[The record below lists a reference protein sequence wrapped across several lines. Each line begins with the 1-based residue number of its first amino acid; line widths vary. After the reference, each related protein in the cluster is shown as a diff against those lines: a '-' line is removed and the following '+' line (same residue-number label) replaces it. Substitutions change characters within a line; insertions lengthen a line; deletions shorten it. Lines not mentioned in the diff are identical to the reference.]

1 MVDFALSEVEELV
14 AQTARDY
21 AQRELAP
28 LASNRDKNDT
38 FPVSELMKL
47 AELGLL
53 GVNVPEKFGGAE
65 AGSVAYALVMVEL
78 ARACPSTSVAVAVT
92 NMAAELISR
101 FGTEEQGEKIVGRI
115 VSGDAC
121 CAAFA
126 LSEPQCG
133 SDASALQ
140 TRAERHPDGW
150 MINGTKQWITSGDK
164 AGTIVV
170 WARTSVD
177 AGARGL
183 SAFVFERDPAV
194 EYPGLS
200 IGRHEDKM
208 GLRGSSTVPLIF
220 ENCVLPADALL
231 GNEGDGFK
239 LAMVALDG
247 GRIGIGAQALGIG
260 LSALEQAVAYAKE
273 RKTFGKLIGQHQGI
287 QWMLADAATELEMS
301 RLLVMRAASLKQAGL
316 PFTKEASMAKLHAS
330 ETANRVCFDS
340 LQIHG
345 GYGYTKD
352 YPLERMSRDARVTT
366 IYEGTSE
373 IQRLVIGRSILQQ
386 FSR

>member
-1 MVDFALSEVEELV
+1 MVSFTLSEVEELV
-14 AQTARDY
+14 AQTARDF

-28 LASNRDKNDT
+28 VAAARDKNDT
-38 FPVSELMKL
+38 FPVAELAKL

-53 GVNVPEKFGGAE
+53 GVNVPEHLGGSE
-65 AGSVAYALVMVEL
+65 AGSVAYALVMTEL

-101 FGTEEQGEKIVGRI
+101 FGSAEQGSKFVGRI
-115 VSGDAC
+115 VSGEAC

-140 TRAERHPDGW
+140 TRAERTADGW
-150 MINGTKQWITSGDK
+150 LLNGTKQWITSGDH
-164 AGTIVV
+164 AGTVVV
-170 WARTSVD
+170 WARTSAN

-183 SAFVFERDPAV
+183 SAFVFNRDPTV
-194 EYPGLS
+194 DFPGLT

-220 ENCVLPADALL
+220 ENCVLPADAML
-231 GNEGDGFK
+231 GSEGDGFK

-260 LSALEQAVAYAKE
+260 LSALAQAVAYAKE
-273 RKTFGKLIGQHQGI
+273 RKTFGKAISKHQGI

-301 RLLVMRAASLKQAGL
+301 RLLVLRAASLKQSGS
-316 PFTKEASMAKLHAS
+316 PFTKEASMAKVYAS
-330 ETANRVCFDS
+330 ETANRVCFNA

-373 IQRLVIGRSILQQ
+373 IQRLVIARAILQQ
-386 FSR
+386 